1 MLLNSTPHGFFPLD
15 RGIRQGDP
23 LSPILFI
30 YVVNALCR
38 MCKAAMRG
46 GLVQWASTHEQRP
59 SGCTSTIRGDTL
71 MLFEA
76 TEADAHAA
84 RFITFCFELVS
95 GLCLNW
101 SKSALLAVNVPEP
114 QRQAL
119 ARIVGCEVRDFPACV
134 LGLPL
139 SRGRLK
145 KEDWDP
151 LIERFQRR
159 LAGWKGRLLTYGGR
173 LTLLQA
179 VLSALPLFFLSVIRI
194 PLGVLQHIETMRWRF
209 LWKGTQEEAL
219 KPHLVNWRTV
229 CLSKADGG
237 LGVLDLCEMNNALLS
252 KWLWRWINEPES
264 QWVQETVS
272 NAWTVE
278 GSGGS
283 WSVPL
288 RRNIF
293 SPEEATQ
300 LDALAEKLGEWSGQ
314 LGSERD
320 QPRWSPKPT
329 KGFSVKRYYTWRRR
343 HLTPASLAC
352 GNPNNIWK
360 PKIPRKIKV
369 FLWLLSHERLLT
381 RVYRSKWREGDPI
394 QCALCGLAQ

>member
-1 MLLNSTPHGFFPLD
+1 ML
-15 RGIRQGDP
+15 
-23 LSPILFI
+23 
-30 YVVNALCR
+30 Y
-38 MCKAAMRG
+38 
-46 GLVQWASTHEQRP
+46 
-59 SGCTSTIRGDTL
+59 
-71 MLFEA
+71 EA
-76 TEADAHAA
+76 TEADARAA

-95 GLCLNW
+95 GLSLNW

-119 ARIVGCEVRDFPACV
+119 ARIVGCEVRDFPVRV

-179 VLSALPLFFLSVIRI
+179 VLSALPLFFLSVFRI
-194 PLGVLQHIETMRWRF
+194 PAGVLQRIETMRRRF
-209 LWKGTQEEAL
+209 LWQGTQEEAL

-229 CLSKADGG
+229 CLSKADGE
-237 LGVLDLCEMNNALLS
+237 LGVLDLREMNNALLS

-264 QWVQETVS
+264 QWAQVICDRYGGHGANARRWPSLGVRASSLCKGIFSNCEEFAQTVHWAIGNGMTTQFWTDVWCGEGPFCTLYPLVYVLTRAPQETVR

-283 WSVPL
+283 WLVPL

-300 LDALAEKLGEWSGQ
+300 LEAITEKLGEWSGQ

-329 KGFSVKRYYTWRRR
+329 EGFSVKRYYTWRRR
-343 HLTPASLAC
+343 NLTPA
-352 GNPNNIWK
+352 
-360 PKIPRKIKV
+360 
-369 FLWLLSHERLLT
+369 
-381 RVYRSKWREGDPI
+381 
-394 QCALCGLAQ
+394 